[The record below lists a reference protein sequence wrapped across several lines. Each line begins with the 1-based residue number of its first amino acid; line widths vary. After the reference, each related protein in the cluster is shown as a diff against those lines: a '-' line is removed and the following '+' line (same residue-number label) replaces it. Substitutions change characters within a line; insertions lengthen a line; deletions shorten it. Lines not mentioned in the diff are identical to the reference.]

1 MQEKLEKKHQPTYLQ
16 KTIKAHKNQT
26 KSPSW
31 LDGNQFKATV
41 RFRQIF
47 VVFLEN
53 LNINESYNFSGD
65 KVPWSKIFRD

>member
-31 LDGNQFKATV
+31 LDGNQFKATE
-41 RFRQIF
+41 IP
-47 VVFLEN
+47 
-53 LNINESYNFSGD
+53 SNFCGLLR
-65 KVPWSKIFRD
+65 KPEH